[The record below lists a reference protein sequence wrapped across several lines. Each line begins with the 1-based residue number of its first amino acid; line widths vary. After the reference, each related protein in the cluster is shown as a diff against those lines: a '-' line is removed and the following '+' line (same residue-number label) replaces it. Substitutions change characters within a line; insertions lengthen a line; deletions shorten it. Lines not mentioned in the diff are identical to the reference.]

1 MNKKELK
8 GLAKKIAFQEFRR
21 AKATTATEKQEAE
34 QLIMKLSSRIK
45 SVRDMVLIDDM
56 ILEELDRLEKD
67 KNS

>member
-21 AKATTATEKQEAE
+21 AKATTVAEKQEAE
-34 QLIMKLSSRIK
+34 NMIIKLSSRIK
-45 SVRDMVLIDDM
+45 SMRDMVLIDDM
-56 ILEELDRLEKD
+56 ILEELGQLEKD